1 MKIRQVSDI
10 MIPLNEYTTVSED
23 TSLYAAV
30 RALDKVQA
38 ALKKNKYS
46 HKAILVYNHNSK
58 HITGKISAL
67 DIIKALEPNYQK
79 IRNDDP
85 VKKKVGLSRFGLS
98 PDYLKSLI
106 SQYNLWDEPLELM
119 IEKAKLLKVK
129 DFMYKPSDGEF
140 VDEDASLA
148 EAIHQL
154 IIGQHQSLIVVNKN
168 SNNEMTGILRLVDI
182 FSEVCDLILDEN
194 SNGA

>member
-23 TSLYAAV
+23 TSLHDAV
-30 RALDKVQA
+30 RALYKVQA
-38 ALKKNKYS
+38 AFKKNKYG
-46 HKAILVYNHNSK
+46 HKAILVYNRNSK

-79 IRNDDP
+79 IGKDDP
-85 VKKKVGLSRFGLS
+85 AKKKVGLSRFGLS

-119 IEKAKLLKVK
+119 ITKAMSLKVK
-129 DFMYKPSDGEF
+129 DFMYTPSDGEY

-194 SNGA
+194 